1 MRRVL
6 FVDDQPD
13 VLEGLQAILAPLR
26 THWEMKFVRGGE
38 KALAALAAQPFDVL
52 VTDFEMPGMDGPAL
66 LRRAQE
72 SVPEMVRVVLSGES
86 EQEVAR
92 RVAHT
97 AHQFLAKPCER
108 ASLYETIERTCA
120 LHTLLADP
128 WLKQAI
134 GRVGQLPVLPEIY
147 HGVMR
152 TLEDPNRTL
161 GDVGTVV
168 ARDPV
173 LSAKILQLVNSAFFG
188 LPQAMTRIENAVK
201 YLGADVIKC
210 LVLMVDV
217 FRDGAL
223 DGIPGANLHDIQ
235 HHALHTALIARR
247 LTREKR
253 QQETAFVS
261 GMLHDIGKVVLASR
275 MPDRYARIVT
285 AALET
290 NRPMHAVELDR
301 GGVTHAAIG
310 AYLLAQWGLP
320 YSIVEA
326 VAHHHAPGQVAQRN
340 FDVVG
345 AVYVANLLAHEQE
358 PPPAERAL
366 AHDPVDL
373 DYLEK
378 LAVASSLGAWREIA
392 MHEVAQAAPR

>member
-13 VLEGLQAILAPLR
+13 VLEGLQALLAPLR
-26 THWEMKFVRGGE
+26 NQWEMRFVRGGE
-38 KALAALAAQPFDVL
+38 KALAALGAEPFDVL
-52 VTDFEMPGMDGPAL
+52 VTDFEMPGMDGAAL
-66 LRRAQE
+66 LRRVQQGM
-72 SVPEMVRVVLSGES
+72 PDMVRLVLSGQS
-86 EQEVAR
+86 EEEVAR

-97 AHQFLAKPCER
+97 AHQFIPKPCDR
-108 ASLYETIERTCA
+108 AELHETIERTCA
-120 LHTLLADP
+120 LHALLADP

-147 HGVMR
+147 HDVMR
-152 TLEDPNRTL
+152 TLEDANRSL
-161 GDVGTVV
+161 GDVAVLV

-188 LPQAMTRIENAVK
+188 LPQPMTKIENAVK

-223 DGIPGANLHDIQ
+223 DGVPGANLHDIQ
-235 HHALHTALIARR
+235 NHALSTAMVARR
-247 LTREKR
+247 LTRQKR

-290 NRPMHAVELDR
+290 NRPMHSVEQDR
-301 GGVTHAAIG
+301 GGVTHASIG

-326 VAHHHAPGQVAQRN
+326 VAHHHAPGQVVSKH

-345 AVYVANLLAHEQE
+345 AVYVANLLTHEQE
-358 PPPAERAL
+358 PPPTERTL
-366 AHDPVDL
+366 AHDAIDVE
-373 DYLEK
+373 YLER
-378 LAVASSLGAWREIA
+378 LGVSSNLGAWREIA
-392 MHEVAQAAPR
+392 LHEVAQTAR